1 MRETHLSKFNMS
13 KIRLAILSRIIM
25 GIIWL
30 QREQVTLQT

>member
-1 MRETHLSKFNMS
+1 MS